1 MRVALPSRKNLQ
13 PATIATRPTAN
24 DGAYEPVRSYTN
36 PASAG
41 PSPAPLRQPSPT
53 TLMIVASAA
62 SPNASGTAFTIVLS
76 APAPPRP
83 KTTSVTGTAQAGRPA
98 TNATRA
104 AARRDGTRLGGRRI
118 AHAEAGRHA
127 DDGDERAERDVRRAP
142 AEAADQPRGERPR
155 GEPAEVEAAQH
166 DGQRHPPARLEPA
179 RDGGRREHVDRRHPD
194 ADEEAVREIEVPERV
209 DARAQREA
217 DGAQRH
223 GGREHA
229 ARPAA
234 VGDPADDERGHA
246 AHDEADRQRHGH
258 RATAPAERVREHG
271 KKDAERRHRGGD

>member
-98 TNATRA
+98 TNATN
-104 AARRDGTRLGGRRI
+104 AARQPKRPISQAASG
-118 AHAEAGRHA
+118 
-127 DDGDERAERDVRRAP
+127 P
-142 AEAADQPRGERPR
+142 AVSQPRLKPLSTMASAIPR
-155 GEPAEVEAAQH
+155 
-166 DGQRHPPARLEPA
+166 
-179 RDGGRREHVDRRHPD
+179 
-194 ADEEAVREIEVPERV
+194 RV
-209 DARAQREA
+209 ANQ
-217 DGAQRH
+217 
-223 GGREHA
+223 
-229 ARPAA
+229 
-234 VGDPADDERGHA
+234 
-246 AHDEADRQRHGH
+246 
-258 RATAPAERVREHG
+258 RATVAAEST
-271 KKDAERRHRGGD
+271 